1 MTKPIALALGLLLC
15 LTALTAA
22 GNGEDPLISLS
33 YLTGDFSATLDA
45 AISAKLDASDEAIRA
60 GWSQTPPSD
69 GSAEATGISGLV

>member
-45 AISAKLDASDEAIRA
+45 AISAKLD
-60 GWSQTPPSD
+60 
-69 GSAEATGISGLV
+69 